1 MSRGWAIGTKPFRKA
16 VVADEKQLR
25 TVFKLNQAEVWE
37 ARELRWEA
45 RLSEALKI
53 LGKDAEAIEQERKA
67 APWKVAIA
75 AVLKERFTCTNGW
88 IARRLAMGT
97 GFGVSRY
104 VTELK
109 GGSRPPAAEIHRR
122 LTAKIK

>member
-1 MSRGWAIGTKPFRKA
+1 M
-16 VVADEKQLR
+16 
-25 TVFKLNQAEVWE
+25 
-37 ARELRWEA
+37 
-45 RLSEALKI
+45 
-53 LGKDAEAIEQERKA
+53 GKDAGAIEQERKT

-97 GFGVSRY
+97 EFDVSRY

-109 GGSRPPAAEIHRR
+109 GAGGGVRPE
-122 LTAKIK
+122 TF

>member
-1 MSRGWAIGTKPFRKA
+1 MR
-16 VVADEKQLR
+16 
-25 TVFKLNQAEVWE
+25 E
-37 ARELRWEA
+37 AQELRWEA

-53 LGKDAEAIEQERKA
+53 LGKDTETIEQERKA

-75 AVLKERFTCTNGW
+75 VVLKERFTCTNGW
-88 IARRLAMGT
+88 IVCRLAMDMEL
-97 GFGVSRY
+97 GVSRY

-109 GGSRPPAAEIHRR
+109 GGSRPPATEIHHR